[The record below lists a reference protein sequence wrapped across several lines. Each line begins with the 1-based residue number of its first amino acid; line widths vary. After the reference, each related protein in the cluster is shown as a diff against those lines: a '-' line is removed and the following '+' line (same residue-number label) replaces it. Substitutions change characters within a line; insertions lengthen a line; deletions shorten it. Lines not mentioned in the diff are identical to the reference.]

1 MRFSHDMNNFLMRKT
16 VLDEEITEYTHQ
28 QFELNSNIVH
38 RGEQSPTK
46 KTQSH
51 LKSQLPPEMTLLKSQ

>member
-28 QFELNSNIVH
+28 QFELNPNIVH
-38 RGEQSPTK
+38 RGVQSPT
-46 KTQSH
+46 
-51 LKSQLPPEMTLLKSQ
+51 